1 MLLLVTMRKV
11 LPFVILVASSLFL
24 AGCSLKTPPAALQIK
39 TEPVANVFIDGKLL
53 GKTPYQASDLK
64 GGELTIKLIPE
75 ADSASLASWEG
86 KVKVNSG
93 VLTLI
98 EREFA
103 ASDAATSGHILTL
116 EKIKDKKQASLSVVT
131 DPDGALVK
139 LDGESKGFSPLV
151 VDSIS
156 ETDHEIIVS
165 KEGYADKTV
174 NAKAIAGYKLIVN
187 VKLAQLGLVDNVTP
201 TATPTATPSSS
212 PTPKTSVTPSKSQT
226 SPTPTKTAS
235 VTPTTGATGQTL
247 GYILIK
253 ENSVGFLRV
262 RNAPSGTEIA
272 KIQPIDPQKKYPLL
286 EEKSGWYKITYEVG
300 KEGWVSADSQYTQKA
315 TE

>member
-11 LPFVILVASSLFL
+11 LPFLILVAFSLFL

-39 TEPVANVFIDGKLL
+39 TEPMANVFIDGKLL
-53 GKTPYQASDLK
+53 GKTPYQASNLK
-64 GGELTIKLIPE
+64 GGELLIKLIPG
-75 ADSASLASWEG
+75 ADTSSLVSWEG

-103 ASDAATSGHILTL
+103 ANEAAASGHILTL
-116 EKIKDKKQASLSVVT
+116 EKNKDKKQASLSVVT

-151 VDSIS
+151 IDSVS
-156 ETDHEIIVS
+156 ETDHEIVVS
-165 KEGYADKTV
+165 KEGYTDKTV
-174 NAKAIAGYKLIVN
+174 NAKAIAGYKLIIN
-187 VKLAQLGLVDNVTP
+187 VKLAQLGLADSI
-201 TATPTATPSSS
+201 TPTATPSSG
-212 PTPKTSVTPSKSQT
+212 PTPKASATPSKSQT
-226 SPTPTKTAS
+226 SPTPTKTSS
-235 VTPTTGATGQTL
+235 VTPTTGAAV
-247 GYILIK
+247 GYILVK

-272 KIQPIDPQKKYPLL
+272 KIQPIDPQKKYSLL
-286 EEKSGWYKITYEVG
+286 EEKSGWYKITYEEG

>member
-11 LPFVILVASSLFL
+11 TPFLILVGCSLFL

-39 TEPVANVFIDGKLL
+39 TEPIANVFIDGKLL

-64 GGELTIKLIPE
+64 SGELTIKLIPE
-75 ADSASLASWEG
+75 ADSSSLSSWEG
-86 KVKVNSG
+86 KVKVNNG

-103 ASDAATSGHILTL
+103 ANDAASSGHILTL

-165 KEGYADKTV
+165 KEGYADKII
-174 NAKAIAGYKLIVN
+174 NAIAIAGYKLIVN
-187 VKLAQLGLVDNVTP
+187 VKLAQLGLTDSITP
-201 TATPTATPSSS
+201 TATPTATPSSG
-212 PTPKTSVTPSKSQT
+212 PTPKMSVTPSKSQI
-226 SPTPTKTAS
+226 SPTPTKTSS
-235 VTPTTGATGQTL
+235 VTPTGTTGQVL
-247 GYILIK
+247 GYILVK

-286 EEKSGWYKITYEVG
+286 EERTGWYKITYEEG

-315 TE
+315 IE